1 MIKLGEDWHY
11 PCLMRADGTATAWA
25 ARGDIALRPAA
36 AQHQNGVTLHIEL
49 RIVDA
54 GVEVFNAVEDQ
65 SASAMLDEVPGRSC
79 RLDDGAGQNDVLVN
93 VAGTEFRSVMARQ
106 QIRPHLSLLLGG
118 G

>member
-11 PCLMRADGTATAWA
+11 PCLTRADGTGTARA

-36 AQHQNGVTLHIEL
+36 AQHQNGVSLHIKL

-54 GVEVFNAVEDQ
+54 GVEVFNAVEGQ

-79 RLDDGAGQNDVLVN
+79 GVDDGAGQNDVRVSGP
-93 VAGTEFRSVMARQ
+93 ARSS
-106 QIRPHLSLLLGG
+106 QI
-118 G
+118 

>member
-1 MIKLGEDWHY
+1 M
-11 PCLMRADGTATAWA
+11 
-25 ARGDIALRPAA
+25 
-36 AQHQNGVTLHIEL
+36 
-49 RIVDA
+49 
-54 GVEVFNAVEDQ
+54 EVFNAVEDQ